1 MEANGKKYVHRKGG
15 CTTCDYYKN
24 NFTKEINKT
33 NGLHKS
39 CDKVCYAC
47 TGSGLHWMEVKNK
60 PSVAK
65 HKAVLHQLLTHID
78 VETDKRTGNK
88 FIKNG
93 EWYFVGDVSQELIKE
108 IEKIK
113 VTMEK

>member
-1 MEANGKKYVHRKGG
+1 MEANGKKYVHCKGG
-15 CTTCDYYKN
+15 CTTCDYAKN
-24 NFTKEINKT
+24 NITEEFTPRASKIC
-33 NGLHKS
+33 HS
-39 CDKVCYAC
+39 C

-65 HKAVLHQLLTHID
+65 HKAVLHQLLAHID
-78 VETDKRTGNK
+78 VETDKRTGEK
-88 FIKNG
+88 SIKNG
-93 EWYFVGDVSQELIKE
+93 EWYFVGDVSQDLIKE